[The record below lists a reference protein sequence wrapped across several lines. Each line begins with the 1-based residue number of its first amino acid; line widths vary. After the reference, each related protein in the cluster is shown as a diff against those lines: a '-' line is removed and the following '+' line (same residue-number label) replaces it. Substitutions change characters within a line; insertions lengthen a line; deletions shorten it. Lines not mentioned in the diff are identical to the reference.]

1 MSARDR
7 MNVRDRM
14 ARAEDY
20 VLGLM
25 DEHERERAERDM
37 EVDAAFRDCVLEL
50 ARRLQRLH
58 EDKGLSR
65 PADAA
70 WDDIAARLAALPQM
84 AGMAAPARRRPAARV
99 RPVGHGLH
107 ALGGRRGLAVALALA
122 AAFALGWLSARLM

>member
-58 EDKGLSR
+58 EDKGLAR

-84 AGMAAPARRRPAARV
+84 AGMAAPARRGPAARV